1 MRLMIFFFGLAFSFY
16 AQAADMTPAGTAQ
29 AEARAEREAI
39 EAERAAK
46 EKAEKEA
53 AEAQRAAKEQAER
66 TAAEADR
73 ARREEAARIAAAEA
87 ERAAKEAAE
96 REAAA
101 KAEREAKETAEREAK
116 AKAEREA
123 REAAEREAA
132 AKAARAAKEAE
143 EREAKEKAEREA
155 TLKAER
161 EIREAAEREAKAN
174 AERALKEAGE
184 REAAAQ
190 AQKGAQ
196 EAAERDAAAKAAQN
210 QTPVMAAAMSS
221 APDVICGTPGQI
233 QNSVA
238 VSAITERA
246 KADAGAHAQAA
257 AQLTIAAQESV
268 SAMANGYALDRK
280 TVSRTYFVALC
291 KELTA
296 KGGAPDTLKPM
307 LTYIADVLG
316 LSYAELAAE
325 SGGKPAKA
333 EAEEKVRSQGGTAE
347 QAAKPQAVAEAEKPA
362 AAPVAA
368 PPPPAASP
376 SEQPAAAGE
385 SKADRAEPPA
395 APAAPPGA
403 GIGGGAQPRPVAEAP
418 AAQPAPSSAAPAPD
432 AAKSQPAA
440 SPPPA
445 SDDAATRTAGQPA
458 GDKQA
463 APGRPAG
470 ALGAEE
476 CRLLGV
482 LTGCTDLN
490 AVLGQLLEKPVEYN
504 HPKQMLLGRKSE
516 IALVL
521 RTDWEGKDLPSEV
534 SKEFKDL
541 PGEVKQGLS
550 KITQIMSAELAGR
563 DFEVSPSGRQERTVV
578 PPQPVTWNWQ
588 VTPNETGGGKTL
600 KLRLYAHVQGPQGA
614 MPPILVKT
622 LDATIDVDVTTWD
635 WFVNQARTFE
645 PVYAVLAALV
655 GLLTAFFT
663 FILAR
668 RRRAAGH
675 PETGGYSD
683 KPNPWER
690 LMGKRSGPVIGDLD
704 QSASDSR
711 PPAPPAAD
719 DGKKDKGPGE
729 GGAG

>member
-1 MRLMIFFFGLAFSFY
+1 M
-16 AQAADMTPAGTAQ
+16 
-29 AEARAEREAI
+29 
-39 EAERAAK
+39 
-46 EKAEKEA
+46 
-53 AEAQRAAKEQAER
+53 
-66 TAAEADR
+66 
-73 ARREEAARIAAAEA
+73 
-87 ERAAKEAAE
+87 
-96 REAAA
+96 
-101 KAEREAKETAEREAK
+101 
-116 AKAEREA
+116 
-123 REAAEREAA
+123 
-132 AKAARAAKEAE
+132 
-143 EREAKEKAEREA
+143 
-155 TLKAER
+155 
-161 EIREAAEREAKAN
+161 
-174 AERALKEAGE
+174 
-184 REAAAQ
+184 
-190 AQKGAQ
+190 
-196 EAAERDAAAKAAQN
+196 
-210 QTPVMAAAMSS
+210 
-221 APDVICGTPGQI
+221 
-233 QNSVA
+233 
-238 VSAITERA
+238 SAITERA

-257 AQLTIAAQESV
+257 AQLTVAAQESV
-268 SAMANGYALDRK
+268 SAMASGYALDRK
-280 TVSRTYFVALC
+280 TVSRAYFVALC

-296 KGGAPDTLKPM
+296 RGGAPDTLKPM

-325 SGGKPAKA
+325 SSGQPAKA
-333 EAEEKVRSQGGTAE
+333 EAEEKPRSQVGTGE

-362 AAPVAA
+362 ASPVAA
-368 PPPPAASP
+368 PPPPVAGP
-376 SEQPAAAGE
+376 SEPPAAASE
-385 SKADRAEPPA
+385 PKADRAEPPA
-395 APAAPPGA
+395 ASATPPGA
-403 GIGGGAQPRPVAEAP
+403 GIGGGARPRAVAEAP
-418 AAQPAPSSAAPAPD
+418 APSSPAPAPD
-432 AAKSQPAA
+432 AAKPQSPV

-445 SDDAATRTAGQPA
+445 SDSAASGTASQPA
-458 GDKQA
+458 GDKRA
-463 APGRPAG
+463 APSGAVG

-482 LTGCTDLN
+482 LAGCTDLN

-504 HPKQMLLGRKSE
+504 HPKQMLLGRRSE

-550 KITQIMSAELAGR
+550 KITQIMSAELTGR

-588 VTPNETGGGKTL
+588 VTPSETGGGKTL

-635 WFVNQARTFE
+635 WFVNQARTLE